1 MKLYKLWIIIHIKD
15 LRYLYS
21 GPSSRANAS
30 QNNRKP
36 KNKSRPGD
44 PDKVERVKDEVA
56 RVKDIMVTNIE
67 ALLERGERLDLL
79 VDKTEQLSS
88 NAVTFKQASRTLARR
103 MWWQNFKVSLEMK
116 YLMSFKKMRE
126 KLLD

>member
-1 MKLYKLWIIIHIKD
+1 MISFL
-15 LRYLYS
+15 
-21 GPSSRANAS
+21 GSSSQAS
-30 QNNRKP
+30 TIQNNRKQ
-36 KNKSRPGD
+36 KKKGRPGD

-103 MWWQNFKVSLEMK
+103 MWWQNFKVMK
-116 YLMSFKKMRE
+116 ILNIYIIL
-126 KLLD
+126 

>member
-1 MKLYKLWIIIHIKD
+1 M
-15 LRYLYS
+15 RYLFS

-103 MWWQNFKVSLEMK
+103 MWWQNFKVRLQMK
-116 YLMSFKKMRE
+116 F
-126 KLLD
+126 